1 MVRTERGESLINVT
15 KLKQQLKQ
23 NDLKNIYLFVGEE
36 KYLVDM
42 YLKKITD
49 LALGDGLRE
58 FNYSHYNEDNE
69 DYESF
74 VNDIEAYPTMAGKK
88 VVVLKNTK
96 FIKLKDYQKPLC
108 ELLGNLPDYAVVIIV
123 EEEASKIKK
132 ALTDVINKKG
142 EIVEFKKQSVAD
154 LRAWVTRQL
163 SQKNK
168 QMNNDD
174 MEYLVNLCERS
185 LEKLSVE
192 CEKLMSATEGNFI
205 TRAIIDELVKVP
217 VEYKIFE
224 MSDHLLSGNAEKA
237 YAILNGF
244 KISKEQPIVIFITI
258 YKQLADIYM
267 FRVLGEE
274 GKNAAEYLAPN
285 RKWLAS
291 KLSAEARRH
300 SKEKIRMGMRLCAEF
315 DLQIK
320 SGKIDGFTALEI
332 MMAEFL
338 K

>member
-1 MVRTERGESLINVT
+1 MINVT

-23 NDLKNIYLFVGEE
+23 SDMKNIYLFFGEE

-42 YLKKITD
+42 YIKKITD
-49 LALGDGLRE
+49 MALGDGLRE
-58 FNYSHYNEDNE
+58 FNYSFYNEDNE
-69 DYESF
+69 NYESF
-74 VNDIEAYPTMAGKK
+74 VNDVESYPTMAEKK
-88 VVVLKNTK
+88 VVILKNTK
-96 FIKLKDYQKPLC
+96 FVKLKDYQKPLV
-108 ELLGNLPDYAVVIIV
+108 ELFSNIPEYAVVIIV

-132 ALTDVINKKG
+132 ALSDAISKKG
-142 EIVEFKKQSVAD
+142 EIVEFKKQGVAD

-163 SQKNK
+163 AQKNK
-168 QMNNDD
+168 QMNNED

-192 CEKLMSATEGNFI
+192 CEKLTSATEETFI
-205 TRAIIDELVKVP
+205 TRAMIDELVKVP

-224 MSDHLLSGNAEKA
+224 MSDHLLSGNAQKA

-300 SKEKIRMGMRLCAEF
+300 PKEKIRMGMRLCAEF

-320 SGKIDGFTALEI
+320 SGKIDGFTALEM

>member
-1 MVRTERGESLINVT
+1 MINVT

-23 NDLKNIYLFVGEE
+23 GQLNNVYLFCGDE

-42 YLKKITD
+42 YLKKVTD
-49 LALGDGLRE
+49 MALGDGLRE
-58 FNYSHYNEDNE
+58 FNYSFYNEDNE
-69 DYESF
+69 SYENF
-74 VNDIEAYPTMAGKK
+74 VNDIESYPTMSEKK

-96 FIKLKDYQKPLC
+96 FVKLKEYQKPLG
-108 ELLGNLPDYAVVIIV
+108 ELFENLPDYAVVIVV

-132 ALTDVINKKG
+132 ALLDTIDKKG
-142 EIVEFKKQSVAD
+142 EVVEFKRQNVAD

-163 SQKNK
+163 ALKNK
-168 QMNNDD
+168 QMNIAD
-174 MEYLVNLCERS
+174 MEYLINLCERS

-192 CEKLMSATEGNFI
+192 CEKLSAAAGETNI
-205 TRAIIDELVKVP
+205 TRNMIDQLVKVP

-224 MSDHLLSGNAEKA
+224 MSDCLLSGNAQRA
-237 YAILNGF
+237 YSILNGF

-258 YKQLADIYM
+258 YKQLADLYM

-274 GKNAAEYLAPN
+274 GKNPAEYLAPN

-291 KLSAEARRH
+291 KLSAESKRH
-300 SKEKIRMGMRLCAEF
+300 SREKIRMGMKMCAEY

-320 SGKIDGFTALEI
+320 SGKIDGFTALEM

-338 K
+338 L

>member
-1 MVRTERGESLINVT
+1 MINVT

-23 NDLKNIYLFVGEE
+23 GELKNIYLFCGEE

-42 YLKKITD
+42 YVKKVTD
-49 LALGDGLRE
+49 MALGDGLRE
-58 FNYSHYNEDNE
+58 FNYSYYNEDNE
-69 DYESF
+69 NYENF
-74 VNDIEAYPTMAGKK
+74 VNDIDAYPTMAEKK

-96 FIKLKDYQKPLC
+96 LVKLKDYQKPLA
-108 ELLGNLPDYAVVIIV
+108 EIFENIPDYAVVIIV

-132 ALTDVINKKG
+132 ALSDVINKKG
-142 EIVEFKKQSVAD
+142 EIVDFKKQTVSN

-163 SQKNK
+163 ALKNK
-168 QMNNDD
+168 QMNSGD
-174 MEYLVNLCERS
+174 MEYLINLCERS

-192 CEKLMSATEGNFI
+192 CEKLVAAAEETNI
-205 TRAIIDELVKVP
+205 TRNMIDDLVKVP

-224 MSDHLLSGNAEKA
+224 MSDHLLSGNAESA

-244 KISKEQPIVIFITI
+244 KINREQPIVIFITI

-267 FRVLGEE
+267 FRLLNEE
-274 GKNAAEYLAPN
+274 GKNGADYLAPN

-291 KLSAEARRH
+291 KLSAESRRH
-300 SKEKIRMGMRLCAEF
+300 SKEKIRMGMRLCAEY

-320 SGKIDGFTALEI
+320 SGKIDGFTALEM

-338 K
+338 Q